1 MSSVHRIVQLNE
13 CKYESWHCRFVCVI
27 KCNKRKKYPQI
38 TQESWALRQLG
49 ENYMR
54 IHKPGWNRARSGHLY
69 FTSAHGG
76 ITQSESCTV
85 SLSGGGAKG
94 RRRGGVCCKQ
104 WGCFMNAN
112 LTGLRLERHQ
122 HVNTPDRG
130 GCTAIIS
137 KQPRPSQSTQAF
149 YKC

>member
-1 MSSVHRIVQLNE
+1 MCSINV
-13 CKYESWHCRFVCVI
+13 CKYKSWHCMFVYVI
-27 KCNKRKKYPQI
+27 KCNKRKKYPNYPRI
-38 TQESWALRQLG
+38 LSLETAAWKLYAYTQAWLKESQVGASVFHQCTWRDHAVRELHCLSRWRRGKG
-49 ENYMR
+49 E
-54 IHKPGWNRARSGHLY
+54 KS
-69 FTSAHGG
+69 
-76 ITQSESCTV
+76 
-85 SLSGGGAKG
+85 
-94 RRRGGVCCKQ
+94 GGVCCKQ

-122 HVNTPDRG
+122 HVNTPDRE